1 MADLSGVFGR
11 FGSSLYLARVDGYNT
26 DTNDAGNDATDEVAG
41 EAIPNGLLDITLM
54 NREGSRTGVPFI
66 LPAGNST
73 FVGSLPEIGSTCI
86 VGFDGQQQPLILGF
100 MPPGLGNL
108 IGSRG
113 VIPNLNPGEVLLQ
126 SSTSDTDADGNDQQF
141 VGAAVR
147 LDNYGRI
154 IVTCE
159 DYKLTIGFLLSNENT
174 PDVSSLNDPVNGEPI
189 FLQETLPGGTQRRVG
204 AGGSTVWQYG
214 KDKAERIGGDVDT
227 RVEGQMVTIVKSGM
241 TFQDKKGNSFGLDTD
256 GNFFFEGASSGYSMA
271 SQGPAS
277 TEISNSES
285 YNTLR
290 NYTRV
295 VGGNHSTNIAG
306 SRTLTMGSVAPVP
319 TGELIFNLGPL
330 GSQEYLVGAKLI
342 QSVIGLVFNSLP
354 APTGVT
360 GSPFV
365 PVPPPPA
372 PLVPLVPGGIS
383 MTGTSAIAMMAP
395 QILLGSPI
403 LVPLPDAVTS
413 TLKLAVFLTTLITA
427 LVSSPTPPPGA
438 PLFPAGSA
446 LLGQINPGAAL
457 ATLGSLIVKLAG

>member
-11 FGSSLYLARVDGYNT
+11 FGSSLYLARVDGYGST
-26 DTNDAGNDATDEVAG
+26 FNDGGDETQDSAGG
-41 EAIPNGLLDITLM
+41 FIPNGLLDITLM
-54 NREGSRTGVPFI
+54 NRGGSRTGVPFI

-227 RVEGQMVTIVKSGM
+227 RVEGQLVVIAREGQ
-241 TFQDKKGNSFGLDTD
+241 FYQDKRGNSFGLDID
-256 GNFFFEGASSGYSMA
+256 GNIFMQAGAGAYSVSA
-271 SQGPAS
+271 QGAI
-277 TEISNSES
+277 TYETGNSES
-285 YNTLR
+285 YNTFR

-295 VGGNHSTNIAG
+295 VGGNHSTTIAG
-306 SRTLTMGSVAPVP
+306 NRTTTLGVTIPVP
-319 TGELIFNLGPL
+319 PATPTGDVLFNLGAL
-330 GSQEYLVGAKLI
+330 GSQEYHFGAKLI
-342 QSVIGLVFNSLP
+342 SSIAGMVLQVIPTPPPFAAL
-354 APTGVT
+354 PTG
-360 GSPFV
+360 PI
-365 PVPPPPA
+365 
-372 PLVPLVPGGIS
+372 PLTPGGIS
-383 MTGTSAIAMMAP
+383 IIGTSGVAIAGLQIVLGAP
-395 QILLGSPI
+395 TV
-403 LVPLPDAVTS
+403 VPVPDAVTS
-413 TLKLAVFLTTLITA
+413 ALKLAIFLTTFLTA

-446 LLGQINPGAAL
+446 LLGQVNPGAAL
-457 ATLGSLIVKLAG
+457 ETLGSLIVKLAG